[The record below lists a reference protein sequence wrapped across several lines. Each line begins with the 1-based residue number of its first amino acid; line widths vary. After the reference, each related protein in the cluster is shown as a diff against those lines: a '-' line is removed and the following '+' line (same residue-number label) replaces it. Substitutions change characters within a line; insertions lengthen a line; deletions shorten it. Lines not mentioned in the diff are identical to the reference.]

1 MARHLL
7 LTGVLLA
14 LLIPAGSSAQ
24 TQVAPSNTGQPVVS
38 GNTVQ
43 GETLTTTN
51 GTWDGTEPITYQYR
65 WLRCDQSG
73 GGNEGVNCDTISGE
87 TRNTYVLTAADVGHT
102 IRSRVI
108 ATNAD
113 GTASHN
119 SNPTSV
125 VQPSATAGPP
135 ASTAPPTISGTAQ
148 QGKTLTATNGS
159 WQGDQPQTYT
169 YQWRRCDTAGGGCA
183 NIANATG
190 QSYIAQA
197 ADIGHTLRVIV
208 TGHNALGESSA
219 TSAPSAVVVK
229 ASAPA
234 GASIP
239 VSEVALPNRLLIDR
253 VQFTPFILRA
263 KRPFVAR
270 FHVSD
275 LQGHSVAGAMVFL
288 VGIPFGNTTT
298 PAETATD
305 SGGNV
310 TFVVRPTF
318 RMHMSTTRNQPFFV
332 RARKPGDRLI
342 GGVSI
347 RRLVNLSVRAR

>member
-14 LLIPAGSSAQ
+14 LLVPAGSSAQ
-24 TQVAPSNTGQPVVS
+24 SQVAPSNTGQPVVS

-43 GETLTTTN
+43 GETLSTTN
-51 GTWDGTEPITYQYR
+51 GTWEGSTPITFEYR
-65 WLRCDQSG
+65 WLRCDSSG
-73 GGNEGVNCDTISGE
+73 GGTEGVNCDTISGE
-87 TRNTYVLTAADVGHT
+87 TRNTYVLTAADVGKT

-108 ATNAD
+108 ATNPD
-113 GTASHN
+113 GTASKN

-135 ASTAPPTISGTAQ
+135 VSTAPPTISGTAQ

-169 YQWRRCDTAGGGCA
+169 YQWRRCDAAGGACA

-190 QSYIAQA
+190 QSYVAQA
-197 ADIGHTLRVIV
+197 ADVGRTLRVIV
-208 TGHNALGESSA
+208 TSRNSLGEASA

-229 ASAPA
+229 ATAPA
-234 GASIP
+234 GASIS
-239 VSEVALPNRLLIDR
+239 VNDVALPNRLLIDR
-253 VQFTPFILRA
+253 VQFSPFILRS
-263 KRPFVAR
+263 RQPFVAR

-275 LQGHSVAGAMVFL
+275 LQGHSVAGALVFL

-298 PAETATD
+298 PREQATD
-305 SGGNV
+305 AGGNV

-318 RMHMSTTRNQPFFV
+318 RMKLSSTRSQPFFV